1 MARVHWQCFQGKT
14 ADNSDTRQSLLYLPM
29 LGERYTDRIV
39 SIGQGEKGR
48 YDIVVNIARIIMLNF
63 ANVNIDLD
71 RVQFCLVTR

>member
-1 MARVHWQCFQGKT
+1 
-14 ADNSDTRQSLLYLPM
+14 M

-48 YDIVVNIARIIMLNF
+48 LDIVVNIARIIMLNF
-63 ANVNIDLD
+63 ANVDMDLE